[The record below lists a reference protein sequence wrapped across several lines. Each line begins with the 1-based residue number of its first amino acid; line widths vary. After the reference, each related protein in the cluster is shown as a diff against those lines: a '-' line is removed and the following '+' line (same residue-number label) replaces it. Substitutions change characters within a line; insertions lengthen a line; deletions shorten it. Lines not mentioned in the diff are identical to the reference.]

1 MKKRKRKGFILVA
14 VIGVLA
20 AVGIGM
26 YVLIGGSNAL
36 LFQSN
41 SVYLE
46 ACEANLTASGLAWA
60 KKNIKAGN
68 EEIFDKSIELDVSDM
83 KIGRGSLNVNVS
95 RPVNKR
101 PEVQIH
107 SSCSRG
113 RQTLSRRDNYKIE
126 F

>member
-1 MKKRKRKGFILVA
+1 MKKRKQKGFILIA
-14 VIGVLA
+14 IIGVLA
-20 AVGIGM
+20 VVGTGM

-41 SVYLE
+41 RAYLQ
-46 ACEANLTASGLAWA
+46 ACEANLTTSGLAWA

-68 EEIFDKSIELDVSDM
+68 EEIFDTSIELDISDM
-83 KIGRGSLNVNVS
+83 KIGRGSLNVNVT
-95 RPVNKR
+95 RPANKR
-101 PEVQIH
+101 PEVQTH

-126 F
+126 L

>member
-1 MKKRKRKGFILVA
+1 MKKRRQNGFMLLAI
-14 VIGVLA
+14 IGVLA

-41 SVYLE
+41 RAYLQ
-46 ACEANLTASGLAWA
+46 ACEANLTASGLVWA
-60 KKNIKAGN
+60 EKNIKAGD
-68 EEIFDKSIELDVSDM
+68 EEIFDKSIELDISDM

-95 RPVNKR
+95 RPANKS

>member
-1 MKKRKRKGFILVA
+1 MKKRKQKGFILVA
-14 VIGVLA
+14 IIGVLA
-20 AVGIGM
+20 FVGTGM

-41 SVYLE
+41 LAYLQ
-46 ACEANLTASGLAWA
+46 ACEANLQASALAWA

-68 EEIFDKSIELDVSDM
+68 EEIYDKLIELDVSEM
-83 KIGRGSLNVNVS
+83 KMGRGSLNVDVS
-95 RPVNKR
+95 RAANTR
-101 PEVQIH
+101 AEVQIH

-113 RQTLSRRDNYKIE
+113 RQTLSRRDNYEIE

>member
-1 MKKRKRKGFILVA
+1 MKKRKQKGFILVA
-14 VIGVLA
+14 IIGVLA
-20 AVGIGM
+20 TVGIGM
-26 YVLIGGSNAL
+26 YVLIGGSNAV

-46 ACEANLTASGLAWA
+46 ACEANLRASGLVWA

-68 EEIFDKSIELDVSDM
+68 EEIFDTSIELDVSDM
-83 KIGRGSLNVNVS
+83 KMGRGSLNVKVS
-95 RPVNKR
+95 RPANKS

-113 RQTLSRRDNYKIE
+113 RQTLNRDR
-126 F
+126 